1 MRFNHSSGMPQ
12 NKRMRGGAQGVAVR
26 PPREPDDLMKE
37 SFDGPPPPVELFLEI
52 GLALAVTLAVVFLVQ
67 SAL

>member
-37 SFDGPPPPVELFLEI
+37 FLRWTAAA
-52 GLALAVTLAVVFLVQ
+52 G
-67 SAL
+67 